1 MPCSIPQITPV
12 PGLFVVV
19 EGIDGSGKSTL
30 VTGLGKALV
39 DHAVLSLCEP
49 TKLASGLLIRRHL
62 TDHSPLPQEAW
73 LEMFGADRRID
84 LETNI
89 NPALARGEIV
99 LLDRYLYSTAA
110 YQGSAGKLNAKEILH
125 SQTNQFRQPDV
136 LIYLDIS
143 PEDALARVS
152 ATREKLEIFETSH
165 ELHRIH
171 SNYEEILQEVAQEQA
186 GPTLIRIA
194 ATDSLDMN
202 IAKAEKAIRQ
212 ALSNSTKRA

>member
-1 MPCSIPQITPV
+1 MPA
-12 PGLFVVV
+12 LFVVV

-39 DHAVLSLCEP
+39 DHPVLSLCEP
-49 TKLASGLLIRRHL
+49 TKLASGLLIRGHL

-73 LEMFGADRRID
+73 LEMFCADRKID

-110 YQGSAGKLNAKEILH
+110 YQGSAGKLTAMEILH

-171 SNYEEILQEVAQEQA
+171 SNYEEILQEVEQEQA